1 MTPLAKE
8 LLVRALE
15 DGDISAYELPYLATR
30 LARARNE
37 IEQRQHSLD
46 AVKLLLSRGFWIPG
60 GVGGPFR
67 PWTLGAEAA
76 YARIESEWPVGW
88 LPEYS
93 DICFFAN
100 TPLGNELATRLVLDG
115 FKTLDDDLER

>member
-1 MTPLAKE
+1 MTPLSKE

-30 LARARNE
+30 LAHATNK

-46 AVKLLLSRGFWIPG
+46 AVKLLLHRGLWIPG
-60 GVGGPFR
+60 GVGGAFR
-67 PWTLGAEAA
+67 PWPLGPEAA
-76 YARIESEWPVGW
+76 YARIEREWPVGW

-93 DICFFAN
+93 DICWFAN
-100 TPLGNELATRLVLDG
+100 TPLGNELAKSLVLDG
-115 FKTLDDDLER
+115 FKTLDDDWER